1 MFRQLFSKP
10 YHLLGLFG
18 LIIFL
23 FSFFSNNSGT
33 LDLHI
38 HDTVFIISIPHILKA
53 LAAALLFFWLIYN
66 FTIKILFSKAIT
78 WIHIIGTL
86 LFSFYMAALNY
97 NIQNTSETE
106 RNGWTTFEQIDDA
119 NFIISILI
127 LFFLVCQL
135 LFIFNIIVGLIKS
148 KIK

>member
-1 MFRQLFSKP
+1 MQLSSKP

-18 LIIFL
+18 LLVFL

-33 LDLHI
+33 VDLHI

-53 LAAALLFFWLIYN
+53 LAMVLLFFWLIYN

-86 LFSFYMAALNY
+86 LFTFYIAALNY
-97 NIQNTSETE
+97 NIQNTNVTDRS
-106 RNGWTTFEQIDDA
+106 GWTTFEQISDV
-119 NFIISILI
+119 NFIVSILI
-127 LFFLVCQL
+127 LIFLICQL
-135 LFIFNIIVGLIKS
+135 LFIFNIIAGLIKS